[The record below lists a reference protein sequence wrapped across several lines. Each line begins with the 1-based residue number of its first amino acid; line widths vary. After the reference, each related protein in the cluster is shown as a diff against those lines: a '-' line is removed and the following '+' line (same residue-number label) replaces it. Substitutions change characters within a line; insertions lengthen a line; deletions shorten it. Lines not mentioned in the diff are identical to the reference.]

1 MCGIRSSEV
10 IGPVDLLGCAVEVV
24 PGFAEEPSLEG
35 IVGVVPALFGA
46 PCLLVVGEMR
56 QVVFSCESGL
66 FDYTELL
73 TPCLFV
79 FGESSAVLMPDRGVA
94 PSALFAKMVD
104 DLAGLR
110 QFARQ
115 GFHRFDILYF
125 RHVGLA

>member
-1 MCGIRSSEV
+1 MFEVDCLEV
-10 IGPVDLLGCAVEVV
+10 IGPVDLSGCGVEVM

-35 IVGVVPALFGA
+35 IVGFVPALFGA
-46 PCLLVVGEMR
+46 PCLLIVCQVR
-56 QVVFSCESGL
+56 QVLFSYESGL
-66 FDYTELL
+66 LDYTELIA
-73 TPCLFV
+73 TCLFV
-79 FGESSAVLMPDRGVA
+79 VGESSAVLMPDRGVA
-94 PSALFAKMVD
+94 PSALPAKMVD

>member
-1 MCGIRSSEV
+1 M
-10 IGPVDLLGCAVEVV
+10 
-24 PGFAEEPSLEG
+24 
-35 IVGVVPALFGA
+35 
-46 PCLLVVGEMR
+46 
-56 QVVFSCESGL
+56 FSCESGL
-66 FDYTELL
+66 LDYTELL
-73 TPCLFV
+73 TACLFV

-94 PSALFAKMVD
+94 PSALLAKMVD